1 MRPQLLPR
9 LAVLALVL
17 SLVPGTLAAQGDSS
31 RLVPGARALLIVS
44 EGRREERRIG
54 RVLAADSGIVA
65 LVGERGDTLAVAT
78 SRVRQAWVSAGRTS
92 RARSSGRGAL
102 FGALVGGVVGFAAGS
117 DCPNGDFIC
126 FDRTVT
132 TPAGLLAGAG
142 LGALIGVAA
151 GGGERWIPASTAARV
166 AVAPTRGG
174 ATAALSLRF

>member
-1 MRPQLLPR
+1 MRPPTLVR
-9 LAVLALVL
+9 LVALALAL
-17 SLVPGTLAAQGDSS
+17 SLATRTLAAQGDTT

-44 EGRREERRIG
+44 ERGRDQRRVG

-126 FDRTVT
+126 FDRRATA
-132 TPAGLLAGAG
+132 PAGLLAGAA

-151 GGGERWIPASTAARV
+151 GGGERWIPC
-166 AVAPTRGG
+166 
-174 ATAALSLRF
+174 